1 MADTRQ
7 PSQDPRA
14 RASFADGK
22 EIDDFATTLGR
33 FERGELDAEAW
44 RSYRV
49 ARGAYSQRQEGVHM
63 LRVKIPQGVA
73 TAEQLRVLASVV
85 EEHACGYAHLTTRQ
99 NLQAYYL
106 RPADLEPALRKLA
119 AAGITT
125 SGAGGNAVRNVVACP
140 LAGVSSTEPFDVTPY
155 AEALS
160 RHFLRHPLASTLPRK
175 FKIALEGCAEDHVAT
190 AIQDLGLRAV
200 VRKGP
205 AGADERGFAVTI
217 AGGTST
223 LPTSGARLFDF
234 LPADDLLALAEALVR
249 LFHARGDRVNRS
261 RNRLKFLVKELG
273 FEPFRALVDEE
284 LSRIRAAG
292 VPPLP
297 FAPGAPPVEGP
308 PAFTRPPAPSPEE
321 IAVRLRAQPP
331 RGLPVPPTWLAPND
345 PAAIAAFVRTNVQA
359 QRQEGYAVVTVAAPR
374 GEIAG
379 AQLSLL
385 ADLALAYGDGTAR
398 FSGGGQILL
407 RWVADSDVAAL
418 AERLATAGL
427 LRDGAGSA
435 ANVVACPGADVCRL
449 AVMKTRGVA
458 GLIEEEIRTK
468 LGAAA
473 VETRL
478 PVHVSGCPNG
488 CSLHHL
494 AAIGLQGSARRVGER
509 IVPQFFV
516 LVGGG
521 TGADGARFT
530 QLAGKVPAR
539 RAPNAVRA
547 LVALYLAERSEG
559 ESANDF
565 FRRALDRAKFVLAP
579 YEAARPEE
587 LTAEDFQEPGGGTSF
602 APDVQAS
609 ECAA

>member
-1 MADTRQ
+1 MPDTQQ
-7 PSQDPRA
+7 PTHDPRA
-14 RASFADGK
+14 RASFADGR
-22 EIDDFATTLGR
+22 EIDDFVAQLGR
-33 FERGELDAEAW
+33 YERGELDAEAW

-49 ARGAYSQRQEGVHM
+49 ARGAYGQRQEGVHM
-63 LRVKIPQGVA
+63 LRIKVPQGIA
-73 TAEQLRVLASVV
+73 TSEQLRVLAAVV
-85 EEHACGYAHLTTRQ
+85 EEHACGLAHLTTRQ

-119 AAGITT
+119 SAGITT

-140 LAGVSSTEPFDVTPY
+140 LAGVSPTEPFDVTPY

-200 VRKGP
+200 VRQGA
-205 AGADERGFAVTI
+205 AGVERGFAVTV
-217 AGGTST
+217 AGGTSS
-223 LPTSGARLFDF
+223 LPTNGARLFDF
-234 LPADDLLALAEALVR
+234 LPAGELLALAEALVR
-249 LFHARGDRVNRS
+249 IFHARGDRVNRS
-261 RNRLKFLVKELG
+261 RNRLKWLVRELG
-273 FEPFRALVDEE
+273 FGPFRALVDEE
-284 LSRIRAAG
+284 LSKIRTAG
-292 VPPLP
+292 APPLS
-297 FAPGAPPVEGP
+297 FAAEAPPVEGAP
-308 PAFTRPPAPSPEE
+308 SFIRPPAPSTGE
-321 IAVRLRAQPP
+321 IATRLRARPP
-331 RGLPVPPTWLAPND
+331 RGLPLPPPWLAPLD
-345 PAAIAAFVRTNVQA
+345 RAAIAAFVRTNVRS
-359 QRQEGYAVVTVAAPR
+359 QRQAGYAVVTVAPPR

-385 ADLALAYGDGTAR
+385 ADLALAYGDGTVR

-407 RWVADSDVAAL
+407 RWVADAAVEPL
-418 AERLATAGL
+418 AEALTAAGL

-449 AVMKTRGVA
+449 AVMKTRNVA
-458 GLIEEEIRTK
+458 ARIEEEVRA
-468 LGAAA
+468 LGSAA

-494 AAIGLQGSARRVGER
+494 AAIGLQGSVRRVGER

-521 TGADGARFT
+521 ASADGVCFA

-539 RAPNAVRA
+539 RVADAVRA
-547 LVALYLAERSEG
+547 LTALYLTERSEG
-559 ESANDF
+559 ETASDY
-565 FRRALDRAKFVLAP
+565 FRRAFDRAKGVLAP
-579 YEAARPEE
+579 FEAARAEE
-587 LTAEDFQEPGGGTSF
+587 LTAEDYQEPGGGAF

>member
-22 EIDDFATTLGR
+22 EIDDFVSTLGR
-33 FERGELDAEAW
+33 YERGELDADAW

-63 LRVKIPQGVA
+63 LRVKIPQGIA
-73 TAEQLRVLASVV
+73 TAEQLRVLAAVV

-140 LAGVSSTEPFDVTPY
+140 LAGVSPTEPFDVTPY

-190 AIQDLGLRAV
+190 SIQDLGLRAAL
-200 VRKGP
+200 RAGP
-205 AGADERGFAVTI
+205 SGDERGFRVTI
-217 AGGTST
+217 AGGTSS
-223 LPTSGARLFDF
+223 LPTNGARLFDF
-234 LPADDLLALAEALVR
+234 LPAGDLLALAEALVR

-261 RNRLKFLVKELG
+261 RNRLKFLVKDLG
-273 FEPFRALVDEE
+273 FEPFRALVEEE
-284 LSRIRAAG
+284 LAKVRAAG

-297 FAPGAPPVEGP
+297 FPPQAPPVEGP
-308 PAFTRPPAPSPEE
+308 PRFDRPKAQAPEE
-321 IAVRLRAQPP
+321 IAIRLRAQPP
-331 RGLPVPPTWLAPND
+331 RGLPIPPPWLAAAPQ
-345 PAAIAAFVRTNVQA
+345 ATAIAAFMRTNVQP
-359 QRQEGYAVVTVAAPR
+359 QRQEGFSVVTISAPR

-379 AQLSLL
+379 AQLDVL
-385 ADLALAYGDGTAR
+385 ADLSLAYGDGAAR

-407 RWVADSDVAAL
+407 RWVADADVQPL
-418 AERLATAGL
+418 AERLAAAGL
-427 LRDGAGSA
+427 LRDAVGSA
-435 ANVVACPGADVCRL
+435 ADVVACPGADVCRL
-449 AVMKTRGVA
+449 AVMRTRNVA

-473 VETRL
+473 LETRL

-488 CSLHHL
+488 CSQHHL
-494 AAIGLQGSARRVGER
+494 AAIGLQGSVRRVGDR

-521 TGADGARFT
+521 TGPDGARFT

-539 RAPNAVRA
+539 RAPEAVRA
-547 LVALYLAERSEG
+547 LTALYLAERSEG
-559 ESANDF
+559 ESANAY
-565 FRRALDRAKFVLAP
+565 FRRALDRAKFVIAP
-579 YEAARPEE
+579 FEALRAEE
-587 LTAEDFQEPGGGTSF
+587 LTAEDYLEPGGGGSF